1 MYIVKFIFFL
11 YGFLLFVVQYYNDKI
26 DNKYKYIFS
35 DVYSINNV
43 VLIG

>member
-35 DVYSINNV
+35 DVYNINNV